1 MKLRVLIAAL
11 MLSTAAHAMD
21 IYRFGSSTV
30 SVGDSVAKL
39 IDVAGEPIYKEPI
52 EAKQGGYAGERWQ
65 YKQGSTTI
73 QFTIS
78 GGRIVSISESH

>member
-1 MKLRVLIAAL
+1 MKWRVLIAVL
-11 MLSTAAHAMD
+11 MLSASVHAMD

-30 SVGDSVAKL
+30 SVGDTVAKL
-39 IDVAGEPIYKEPI
+39 IEVAGEPIYKEPI